1 MKNSKKEI
9 ATQRILILFD
19 NAVSNARNNPR
30 LAERQ
35 AQIARKIS
43 MRFKIKM
50 PWQIRTSFCK
60 KCKKFIVP
68 GVTSKV
74 RVGRSNVKSVRITC
88 GFCNQTYRKLIDQ

>member
-50 PWQIRTSFCK
+50 PWQIRSSFCK

>member
-9 ATQRILILFD
+9 ATQRILVLFN
-19 NAVSNARNNPR
+19 NAVSNARNNPK

-50 PWQIRTSFCK
+50 SWQIRISFCK
-60 KCKKFIVP
+60 ECKKFIVP
-68 GVTSKV
+68 GVTSKI
-74 RVGRSNVKSVRITC
+74 RIGRSSVKSIRITC
-88 GFCNQTYRKLIDQ
+88 VFCNHTYRKIIKN

>member
-19 NAVSNARNNPR
+19 SAISNARNNPK

-35 AQIARKIS
+35 AQIARQIS

-50 PWQIRTSFCK
+50 PWQIQTSFCK

-68 GVTSKV
+68 SISSKV
-74 RVGRSNVKSVRITC
+74 RIGRSNVKSIRITC
-88 GFCNQTYRKLIDQ
+88 NFCNHTYRKLIDQ

>member
-19 NAVSNARNNPR
+19 NAVSNARNNPK

>member
-50 PWQIRTSFCK
+50 PWQILISFCK

-68 GVTSKV
+68 SISS
-74 RVGRSNVKSVRITC
+74 RDRIGRSSVKSIRITC
-88 GFCNQTYRKLIDQ
+88 NFCNHTYRKLIPQ

>member
-19 NAVSNARNNPR
+19 NAVSNARKNPK
-30 LAERQ
+30 LAEQQ

-50 PWQIRTSFCK
+50 PWQIRQSFCK
-60 KCKKFIVP
+60 KCKKFIAP
-68 GVTSKV
+68 GIASKI
-74 RVGRSNVKSVRITC
+74 RLGSKPKSITITC
-88 GFCNQTYRKLIDQ
+88 SYCNHTYRKIISQ